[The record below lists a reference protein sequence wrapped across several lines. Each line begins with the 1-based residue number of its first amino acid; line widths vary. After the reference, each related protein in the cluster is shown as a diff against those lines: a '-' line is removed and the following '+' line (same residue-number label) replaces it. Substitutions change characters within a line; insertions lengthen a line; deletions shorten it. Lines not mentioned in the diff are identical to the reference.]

1 VIVPEI
7 GRVPVTDRAIIHVRF
22 LVPEAGE
29 ELMLFFNHLTH
40 LTYLFFYLDHLNVV
54 SALVPTAMIDKYRGH
69 L

>member
-22 LVPEAGE
+22 LVPEA
-29 ELMLFFNHLTH
+29 
-40 LTYLFFYLDHLNVV
+40 DHLNVV